1 MEGQHKLMEGI
12 VTGIPR
18 GMRKP
23 MIDGIVCGL
32 QGSKHDASVKA
43 SLQTVSPS
51 ATQFSP
57 GVFGAGRT
65 IEGKGDGKGSSSMKP
80 SREEKTSMRKG
91 SKGMY

>member
-43 SLQTVSPS
+43 
-51 ATQFSP
+51 F
-57 GVFGAGRT
+57 R
-65 IEGKGDGKGSSSMKP
+65 
-80 SREEKTSMRKG
+80 R
-91 SKGMY
+91 